1 MTTLKR
7 LAVMLLA
14 ATISLPG
21 VYAEEEAVEERTGS
35 RFRPGDKVK
44 IQVWREEEV
53 SGEYQLDSYGDLRLP
68 LVGDVPAAGLTSD
81 ALSDTLE
88 ERYSAYIK
96 NPMIIVTPMFRVTI
110 LGAVKMPG
118 SYWVSGAENVMDLIA
133 MAGGLAEKAV
143 MERTKITRGEEV
155 FVVNAAQYIRTG
167 KTLGDIGVQSG
178 DIVVVPRSRW
188 PNWSELAVILSTI
201 ALGWS
206 LYNSIKD

>member
-1 MTTLKR
+1 MKR
-7 LAVMLLA
+7 LAVILLTVVLA
-14 ATISLPG
+14 LPG
-21 VYAEEEAVEERTGS
+21 FCAEEDAGDES
-35 RFRPGDKVK
+35 RFRAGDKV
-44 IQVWREEEV
+44 IIRVWRQEDL
-53 SGEYQLDSYGDLRLP
+53 SGEYQLDSSGDLRLP
-68 LVGDVPAAGLTSD
+68 LVGEIATAGLTAD
-81 ALSDTLE
+81 ALTDTLV
-88 ERYSAYIK
+88 ERYSDFIK
-96 NPMIIVTPMFRVTI
+96 SPMIIVIPMFRVTI

-118 SYWVSGAENVMDLIA
+118 SYWVSGAENVTDLIA

-155 FVVNAAQYIRTG
+155 LVVNAAQYIRTG
-167 KTLGDIGVQSG
+167 KTLDDIGIQSG

>member
-1 MTTLKR
+1 VRR
-7 LAVMLLA
+7 LAVMLLTVVLA
-14 ATISLPG
+14 FPG
-21 VYAEEEAVEERTGS
+21 FCAEENGPSES
-35 RFRPGDKVK
+35 HFRPGDKVV
-44 IQVWREEEV
+44 IRVWRQEDI
-53 SGEYQLDSYGDLRLP
+53 SGEYQLNSYGGLKLP
-68 LVGDVPAAGLTSD
+68 LVGEVPAAGLTAD
-81 ALSDTLE
+81 ALTDTLV

-118 SYWVSGAENVMDLIA
+118 SYWVSGAENVTDLIA

-155 FVVNAAQYIRTG
+155 IVVNAAQYIRTG
-167 KTLGDIGVQSG
+167 RTLEDIGIQSG

>member
-1 MTTLKR
+1 MMTIRRVAVLI
-7 LAVMLLA
+7 LAVA
-14 ATISLPG
+14 VALPG
-21 VYAEEEAVEERTGS
+21 ICSTEEERTGS
-35 RFRPGDKVK
+35 RFRAGDKVK
-44 IQVWREEEV
+44 IQIWREEDV

-68 LVGDVPAAGLTSD
+68 LVGDVPAAGLTAD
-81 ALSDTLE
+81 ALADTLE

-96 NPMIIVTPMFRVTI
+96 SPMIIVTPMFRVTI

-155 FVVNAAQYIRTG
+155 IVVNAAQYIRTG

-206 LYNSIKD
+206 LYNSIQD